1 MLDQISI
8 YKRNRMEQKRVLKS
22 RVKEFQTGKVL
33 IFLVVMQIANG
44 FSKPTKLII
53 ILIIKRVKTAN

>member
-1 MLDQISI
+1 
-8 YKRNRMEQKRVLKS
+8 MEQKRVLKS